1 MYHLNE
7 TKFRLGIFK
16 NNTFGIM
23 GKDFIMNARK
33 TIGQYITSNW
43 FKEEIIPGET
53 VYLFIIRYKDTREL
67 SPLLQHAINDDY
79 QVIDHFHDNPFIIGT
94 FAIVTDEIIFEQDK
108 RITHVVFEN
117 IHTDQKKTTMD
128 LSIVIDNVGRIF
140 IYGPCIELP

>member
-16 NNTFGIM
+16 NNTFGIT
-23 GKDFIMNARK
+23 GRDFIMNARK

-94 FAIVTDEIIFEQDK
+94 FAIVTDEIYLNKISGSLMLFLKIYILIK
-108 RITHVVFEN
+108 RR
-117 IHTDQKKTTMD
+117 Q
-128 LSIVIDNVGRIF
+128 LW
-140 IYGPCIELP
+140 IYPLL

>member
-1 MYHLNE
+1 MNHLNE

-16 NNTFGIM
+16 NHTFGITRR
-23 GKDFIMNARK
+23 DFVMNARK

-53 VYLFIIRYKDTREL
+53 MYLFIIRYNNPREL
-67 SPLLQHAINDDY
+67 SPLLQHAINDNY

-94 FAIVTDEIIFEQDK
+94 FAIVTDEIIFEQDQ
-108 RITHVVFEN
+108 RLTHVVFEN

-128 LSIVIDNVGRIF
+128 LSIVKDNVGRIF
-140 IYGPCIELP
+140 IYGPCIEFP